1 MKISEL
7 QNILEHYKQENG
19 DLEVRLVID
28 THNGE
33 EYNELNRNYIDTT
46 QVYDEEE
53 FDNLVNNMG
62 LTELPSKDQRDWSKF
77 RLPLKRGDIMMTI
90 DKRAFIA
97 TGKVDSD
104 GCPSA

>member
-33 EYNELNRNYIDTT
+33 EYNELNSNCIDTT

-62 LTELPSKDQRDWSKF
+62 LTEQQAFDNLKDRELAATF
-77 RLPLKRGDIMMTI
+77 LDIYTYI
-90 DKRAFIA
+90 K
-97 TGKVDSD
+97 G
-104 GCPSA
+104 

>member
-33 EYNELNRNYIDTT
+33 EYNELINKCIDTT
-46 QVYDEEE
+46 QIYDEEE
-53 FDNLVNNMG
+53 FNNLVNNMG
-62 LTELPSKDQRDWSKF
+62 LTEQQAFDNLKDRELAKTY
-77 RLPLKRGDIMMTI
+77 LDIYTYI
-90 DKRAFIA
+90 K
-97 TGKVDSD
+97 G
-104 GCPSA
+104 

>member
-33 EYNELNRNYIDTT
+33 EYNELNSNCIDTT

-62 LTELPSKDQRDWSKF
+62 LTEQQAFDNLKDRKLAATF
-77 RLPLKRGDIMMTI
+77 LDIYTYI
-90 DKRAFIA
+90 K
-97 TGKVDSD
+97 G
-104 GCPSA
+104 

>member
-33 EYNELNRNYIDTT
+33 EYNELISNCIDTYSFHINFNK
-46 QVYDEEE
+46 QNYG
-53 FDNLVNNMG
+53 N
-62 LTELPSKDQRDWSKF
+62 KQK
-77 RLPLKRGDIMMTI
+77 
-90 DKRAFIA
+90 
-97 TGKVDSD
+97 SD
-104 GCPSA
+104 AYHQ

>member
-7 QNILEHYKQENG
+7 QEILEHYKQEKG

-33 EYNELNRNYIDTT
+33 EYNKLISSCIDTT

-53 FDNLVNNMG
+53 FNNLVNNMG
-62 LTELPSKDQRDWSKF
+62 LTEQQAFNNLKDRELAATF
-77 RLPLKRGDIMMTI
+77 LDIYTYI
-90 DKRAFIA
+90 K
-97 TGKVDSD
+97 G
-104 GCPSA
+104 

>member
-33 EYNELNRNYIDTT
+33 EYNKLSSNCIDTT
-46 QVYDEEE
+46 QVYDEKEI
-53 FDNLVNNMG
+53 NN
-62 LTELPSKDQRDWSKF
+62 
-77 RLPLKRGDIMMTI
+77 
-90 DKRAFIA
+90 
-97 TGKVDSD
+97 
-104 GCPSA
+104 

>member
-7 QNILEHYKQENG
+7 QEILEHYKQENG

-33 EYNELNRNYIDTT
+33 EYNELNSTCIDTT

-53 FDNLVNNMG
+53 FNNLVNNIG
-62 LTELPSKDQRDWSKF
+62 LTEQQAFDN
-77 RLPLKRGDIMMTI
+77 LKEEGLATTCLDIYT
-90 DKRAFIA
+90 FI
-97 TGKVDSD
+97 
-104 GCPSA
+104 

>member
-7 QNILEHYKQENG
+7 QNLLEHYKQENG

-33 EYNELNRNYIDTT
+33 EYNKLISNCIDTT

-53 FDNLVNNMG
+53 FNNLVNNKG
-62 LTELPSKDQRDWSKF
+62 LTKQQALNNLEKEGLAKTY
-77 RLPLKRGDIMMTI
+77 LDIYTYI
-90 DKRAFIA
+90 
-97 TGKVDSD
+97 TG
-104 GCPSA
+104 

>member
-28 THNGE
+28 THNDE
-33 EYNELNRNYIDTT
+33 EYNELNSNCIDTT

-53 FDNLVNNMG
+53 FDNLVNNLG
-62 LTELPSKDQRDWSKF
+62 LTEQQAFDNLKDRELAATF
-77 RLPLKRGDIMMTI
+77 LDIYTYI
-90 DKRAFIA
+90 K
-97 TGKVDSD
+97 G
-104 GCPSA
+104 

>member
-7 QNILEHYKQENG
+7 QEILEHYKQENG

-33 EYNELNRNYIDTT
+33 EYNKLISSCIDTT

-53 FDNLVNNMG
+53 FNSLVNNMG
-62 LTELPSKDQRDWSKF
+62 LTEQQAFDNLKDRELAATF
-77 RLPLKRGDIMMTI
+77 LDIYTYI
-90 DKRAFIA
+90 K
-97 TGKVDSD
+97 G
-104 GCPSA
+104 